1 MKKTL
6 ALALALGMMLTL
18 CAPALAVNDAI
29 PFQGSFPISPEPIEM
44 DAFTTDLYYKRCD
57 FQDLEIWKYLTELTN
72 VSFKFEAYPESDI
85 SEKFSLM
92 LTRPDDQLPDVIYRV
107 GISNAEVM
115 QLAADGIIVPITDL
129 LEEYAPH
136 YWYQIQHNPA
146 LKAYVTMNDG
156 EIYGMAQLYYAT
168 NYVTPPLFV
177 HQEWLKALG
186 YDEVPADTEEFK
198 QMLIKFRDSDLNGNG
213 EKDEVGIIATGFAGL
228 LRFFAGAFGIN
239 QRGRGSQ
246 YLDDDDQGNLRF
258 IPTSE
263 GYRKMITYVKDL
275 YQEGLIY
282 PEIFSSSIKNM
293 TAVGEQNRVLIGKGS
308 LHYLG
313 ANNRENYVAMNTI
326 LKGPDGYQFN
336 ADIGYEIGTQNTF
349 FTNNCSNIKEA
360 LQYFDYFYSTEGVNL
375 YFMGFEGVTYEFDE
389 NGLPWYNDYV
399 QHNPDGL
406 INEEVLGLYVPWG
419 GADNPSVYNDATF
432 GNNMYTPMESSV
444 CAERIKY
451 RLDKEAWGS
460 FNYSDE
466 EYDRLA
472 ILEGDINT
480 YVSDMRAKFVT
491 GDADID
497 KDWDTYVE
505 TLNRMGLEELMS
517 IYAKGLE
524 RSQQAIAE

>member
-1 MKKTL
+1 
-6 ALALALGMMLTL
+6 
-18 CAPALAVNDAI
+18 
-29 PFQGSFPISPEPIEM
+29 M

-293 TAVGEQNRVLIGKGS
+293 TAVGEQNRVLDRK
-308 LHYLG
+308 
-313 ANNRENYVAMNTI
+313 
-326 LKGPDGYQFN
+326 
-336 ADIGYEIGTQNTF
+336 
-349 FTNNCSNIKEA
+349 
-360 LQYFDYFYSTEGVNL
+360 
-375 YFMGFEGVTYEFDE
+375 
-389 NGLPWYNDYV
+389 
-399 QHNPDGL
+399 
-406 INEEVLGLYVPWG
+406 
-419 GADNPSVYNDATF
+419 SV
-432 GNNMYTPMESSV
+432 V
-444 CAERIKY
+444 
-451 RLDKEAWGS
+451 
-460 FNYSDE
+460 
-466 EYDRLA
+466 
-472 ILEGDINT
+472 
-480 YVSDMRAKFVT
+480 
-491 GDADID
+491 
-497 KDWDTYVE
+497 
-505 TLNRMGLEELMS
+505 
-517 IYAKGLE
+517 
-524 RSQQAIAE
+524 